1 MLTKQERAEIAERLK
16 DCPEADYYDFYEA
29 VTGAETTLTTPTTQ
43 MSYEYGNGD
52 NRTEEYMELIARSP
66 EDTVACHCHTCN
78 MVFRFERGI
87 VPDYCPF
94 CGARVVRDHDDA

>member
-1 MLTKQERAEIAERLK
+1 MSRYVTYKLWSDCTAPNNLEFNGRLIGVK
-16 DCPEADYYDFYEA
+16 
-29 VTGAETTLTTPTTQ
+29 TTLTTPTTQ
-43 MSYEYGNGD
+43 MSCEYGNGD

-66 EDTVACHCHTCN
+66 EDTVACHCHACN

-94 CGARVVRDHDDA
+94 LWRKGSE

>member
-1 MLTKQERAEIAERLK
+1 MSEYATYKLWNGCKAPNNLEFNGRLIGEK
-16 DCPEADYYDFYEA
+16 
-29 VTGAETTLTTPTTQ
+29 VTSTTPTTQ

-66 EDTVACHCHTCN
+66 ED
-78 MVFRFERGI
+78 